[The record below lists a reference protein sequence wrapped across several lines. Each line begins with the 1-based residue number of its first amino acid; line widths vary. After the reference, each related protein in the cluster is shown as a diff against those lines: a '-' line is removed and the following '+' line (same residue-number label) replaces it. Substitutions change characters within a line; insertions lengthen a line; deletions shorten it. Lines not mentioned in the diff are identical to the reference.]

1 MVVKQFKRLYSNSKK
16 NHSLGNALCKKKIFF
31 VTFSILLVLCSCISE
46 IDRETLIYDNNF
58 ETVDL
63 TNIEGGNV
71 TSYLG
76 QNILGTYNN
85 GGFKLILDGLGRH
98 DYVQIQA
105 LLYVHDSWDGNA
117 KSPDGTD
124 YWLSLIHI

>member
-1 MVVKQFKRLYSNSKK
+1 M
-16 NHSLGNALCKKKIFF
+16 CKKKIFF
-31 VTFSILLVLCSCISE
+31 ITLSILLVLCSCISE

-63 TNIEGGNV
+63 TKIEGGNV

-76 QNILGTYNN
+76 QNILGTYKN
-85 GGFKLILDGLGRH
+85 GAFKLILDGLGSH

-124 YWLSLIHI
+124 YWAVSYTHLTLPTIIRV